1 MKTEIEGSGF
11 KEGTDLP
18 GTVLARIVERMDPLA
33 IWLFGGRALGRARA
47 DSDYDLLAVMP
58 DGTSEDVLDPVKAWA
73 VTRGLGVPVDLVP
86 CTLSVFDE
94 EKNEI
99 DTLARAAF
107 LHGKLIYERAS

>member
-1 MKTEIEGSGF
+1 MTTETERLNA
-11 KEGTDLP
+11 EANADLP
-18 GTVLARIVERMDPLA
+18 AALLARIVERMDPLA

-47 DSDYDLLAVMP
+47 DSDYDLLAIMP
-58 DGTSEDVLDPVKAWA
+58 DGTPEDELDPVKAWG

-86 CTLSVFDE
+86 CTLSEFDE
-94 EKNEI
+94 EKDEI